1 MRERYWIRLLPWKR
15 KNKPDTK
22 SAQIKFVP
30 KLMIT
35 REEDW
40 QYLELQLV
48 NRSSWAVW
56 VQEAAVV
63 LIDPDAKRRATGS
76 QGRARYEILQN
87 VRPKDTLRVRLAR
100 TIYMAA
106 RRGRT
111 STIAFTAQVL
121 FAGRSF
127 TPTGTNSTAFGWG
140 RWVSGRIGRAAR
152 RTPSPCRAIFTMR
165 RAERAPISPHL
176 LLLLLLLHPLR
187 SSRRL

>member
-35 REEDW
+35 REDDW
-40 QYLELQLV
+40 QYLELLLV

-63 LIDPDAKRRATGS
+63 LIDPDAKRRPTGS

-87 VRPKDTLRVRLAR
+87 VRPKNTLRVRLAR
-100 TIYMAA
+100 TIYDAAGRPAEPYSRLVSTNVRYRVFGEWCNAKLKTYRVEMAA
-106 RRGRT
+106 LRVCGLHSASWYDEKMKQ
-111 STIAFTAQVL
+111 ST
-121 FAGRSF
+121 
-127 TPTGTNSTAFGWG
+127 
-140 RWVSGRIGRAAR
+140 
-152 RTPSPCRAIFTMR
+152 
-165 RAERAPISPHL
+165 E
-176 LLLLLLLHPLR
+176 
-187 SSRRL
+187 